1 VSGRWSFASGCEH
14 ADVLYANCVDQDGD
28 LRMALLTPDD
38 VQIEDTWTAAGLCGT
53 GSHHFRVAG
62 RVVAAD
68 HTYRLFADPPC
79 VDVPIVRIPV
89 PTLICLLIAAVAV
102 GIAQGAIDD
111 LGELAAHKVPLL
123 DHEPLAADPAFQIE
137 LATADTDVRACRA
150 LLAATADDVWA
161 SEALTM
167 PQRARARATAVWV
180 TSRAAAVVTAAHHA
194 AGSTAVYAASPLH
207 RRLRDV
213 HTLTQHFLVKRST
226 LTTAGAALAGR
237 EVAVPVF

>member
-1 VSGRWSFASGCEH
+1 MQV
-14 ADVLYANCVDQDGD
+14 
-28 LRMALLTPDD
+28 
-38 VQIEDTWTAAGLCGT
+38 EDTWTAAGLCGT

-62 RVVAAD
+62 RVVPAD

-102 GIAQGAIDD
+102 GIAQGALDD

-123 DHEPLAADPAFQIE
+123 DHEPLAVDPAFQIE